1 MGFVKEFRDFA
12 VKGNVMDM
20 AVGVIIG
27 GAFGKI
33 VGSMVN
39 DIMMPVL
46 GRLTSGIDFK
56 EKFLQLAEA
65 APVAGKIPEIK
76 TLAEAKAA
84 NVPVLSYGVFIN
96 EIITFTI
103 VAFAVFLLVK
113 GMNKLKKKAEAAPA
127 APAGPSSQELLLME
141 IRDELR
147 KR

>member
-46 GRLTSGIDFK
+46 GQLTSGIDFK
-56 EKFLQLAEA
+56 DKFIQLAQRDT
-65 APVAGKIPEIK
+65 PVAS
-76 TLAEAKAA
+76 LAQAKEKGIA
-84 NVPVLSYGVFIN
+84 VLSYGAFIN
-96 EIITFTI
+96 EVITFTI

-113 GMNKLKKKAEAAPA
+113 GMNKLKKQAEAAPA
-127 APAGPSSQELLLME
+127 APAGPSAQELLLME

>member
-46 GRLTSGIDFK
+46 GQLTSGIYFKDKFIQLAQRETPVASLAQAK
-56 EKFLQLAEA
+56 EKGIA
-65 APVAGKIPEIK
+65 
-76 TLAEAKAA
+76 
-84 NVPVLSYGVFIN
+84 VLSYGTFIN
-96 EIITFTI
+96 EIITFSI

>member
-1 MGFVKEFRDFA
+1 MGVLKEFRDFA

-27 GAFGKI
+27 AAFGKI

-46 GRLTSGIDFK
+46 GQLTSGIDFK
-56 EKFLQLAEA
+56 DKFIQLAHRDT
-65 APVAGKIPEIK
+65 PVA
-76 TLAEAKAA
+76 TLAAAKEKGIA
-84 NVPVLSYGVFIN
+84 VLSYGAFIN
-96 EIITFTI
+96 EVITFTI
-103 VAFAVFLLVK
+103 VAFAVFMLVK
-113 GMNKLKKKAEAAPA
+113 GLNKMKKQEAATPS
-127 APAGPSSQELLLME
+127 APPPPTSSERLLAE

>member
-46 GRLTSGIDFK
+46 GQLTSGIDFK
-56 EKFLQLAEA
+56 DKFIQLAQRDT
-65 APVAGKIPEIK
+65 PVAS
-76 TLAEAKAA
+76 LAQAKEKGVA
-84 NVPVLSYGVFIN
+84 VLSYGTFIN
-96 EIITFTI
+96 EVITFTI

-113 GMNKLKKKAEAAPA
+113 GMNKLKKQAEAAPA
-127 APAGPSSQELLLME
+127 APAAPSAQELLLME

>member
-1 MGFVKEFRDFA
+1 MGVLKEFRDFA

-27 GAFGKI
+27 AAFGKI
-33 VGSMVN
+33 VGSLVN

-46 GRLTSGIDFK
+46 GQLTSGIDFK
-56 EKFLQLAEA
+56 DKFIQLAHRDTPMA
-65 APVAGKIPEIK
+65 
-76 TLAEAKAA
+76 TLAAAKEKGIA
-84 NVPVLSYGVFIN
+84 VLSYGAFIN

-103 VAFAVFLLVK
+103 VAFAVFMLVK
-113 GMNKLKKKAEAAPA
+113 GLNKMKKQEAATPS
-127 APAGPSSQELLLME
+127 APPPPTSSELLLAE